1 MSKIKQVISAKVG
14 SITVR
19 LESGAVV
26 LRSGG
31 TVSWRT
37 NNPGNLKHGP
47 FAKLHGAIGKDHKG
61 HAVFP
66 DIVSGRKAKYQLL
79 FGPERGYLTMSLV
92 EALQRYA
99 PVSDGN
105 DPISYA
111 NFVARK
117 SKINVNDVLGSMT
130 EAQRERVLIAMAT
143 FEGFKEGT
151 VTDVA
156 KSSD

>member
-1 MSKIKQVISAKVG
+1 MCKIKQVISAKVG

-26 LRSGG
+26 MRAGG

-37 NNPGNLKHGP
+37 NNPGNLKSGP
-47 FAKLHGAIGKDHKG
+47 FAKMYGAVGRDHKG

-66 DIVSGRKAKYQLL
+66 DIASGRRAKYHLL
-79 FGPERGYLTMSLV
+79 FGPERGYLTMTLV

-105 DPISYA
+105 DPINYA

-117 SKINVNDVLGSMT
+117 AKINVNDVLGSMS

-143 FEGFKEGT
+143 FEGYKEGT
-151 VTDVA
+151 ITDVA